1 VREAAGAMKGAV
13 APSFSF
19 SFSSSVQNIENEDED
34 DAESLNRTL
43 RRHA

>member
-13 APSFSF
+13 APSF